1 MPGDDAD
8 GYAAELRTA
17 FASSL
22 KRSRRTIGLSQRAS
36 GNLSGLSQ
44 RIISAAEL
52 GAHNMTIGTL
62 ARIARSVGD
71 DVPKM
76 LARKKD
82 DEPEPGGSR

>member
-22 KRSRRTIGLSQRAS
+22 KRSRRTIGLSQRAL
-36 GNLSGLSQ
+36 GNLNGLSQ
-44 RIISAAEL
+44 RIICAAEL
-52 GAHNMTIGTL
+52 GVHNMTIGTL
-62 ARIARSVGD
+62 ARIARSVGG

-76 LARKKD
+76 LTRKD

>member
-1 MPGDDAD
+1 MPGDEAD

-22 KRSRRTIGLSQRAS
+22 KRSRRTI
-36 GNLSGLSQ
+36 GLSQ

-62 ARIARSVGD
+62 ARIARSVGG

-76 LARKKD
+76 LTRKD

>member
-17 FASSL
+17 FASSM
-22 KRSRRTIGLSQRAS
+22 KRSRQTI
-36 GNLSGLSQ
+36 GLSQ

-52 GAHNMTIGTL
+52 GAQNMTIGTL
-62 ARIARSVGD
+62 ARIAHSAGG

-76 LARKKD
+76 LTRKD

>member
-8 GYAAELRTA
+8 GYATELRTA

-22 KRSRRTIGLSQRAS
+22 KRSRRTI
-36 GNLSGLSQ
+36 GLSQ

-62 ARIARSVGD
+62 ARIARSVGG

-76 LARKKD
+76 LTRKD

>member
-36 GNLSGLSQ
+36 GNLDGLSQ

-62 ARIARSVGD
+62 ARIAHSVGG

-76 LARKKD
+76 LTRKD